1 MQALR
6 AAQRHHQS
14 LPYPLEREESDSNSQ
29 SCADAVK
36 DFGTKFVHKTQPYVI
51 ESKFV
56 WDEHGQEEQR
66 ETDDGQ
72 ADFGVFDWRKELGVG
87 PGAKE
92 ADRKAANIPVG
103 HDGDAKQEDQQTSPP
118 GKVENVTDRAHGRA
132 GEWARG

>member
-14 LPYPLEREESDSNSQ
+14 LPYPLEREESDSDTQ
-29 SCADAVK
+29 SGADAVK
-36 DFGTKFVHKTQPYVI
+36 DFGTGVVHKAQPDVS
-51 ESKFV
+51 EGKFG

-72 ADFGVFDWRKELGVG
+72 ADFGVLHRRKELGVG

-92 ADRKAANIPVG
+92 ADRKAANVPVG
-103 HDGDAKQEDQQTSPP
+103 HDGDPKQEDQQTSPP
-118 GKVENVTDRAHGRA
+118 GKVEYVSDGAHGRA
-132 GEWARG
+132 GE